1 MMNDVGL
8 SGGRVVGMAATTP
21 LSSYPARRVRR
32 FARQGARV
40 HQSRDVSVMMA
51 GKKYHTVQKGEWLSS
66 IAPQYNVS
74 TEKIK
79 EANAEAIGEGDLIYP
94 GQQLV
99 IPATGSGVKGV
110 LVKVVVALL
119 VVAAASGI
127 WPTIKEE
134 MK

>member
-1 MMNDVGL
+1 MMKDVGL
-8 SGGRVVGMAATTP
+8 SGGRAVGMAATAP

-40 HQSRDVSVMMA
+40 QSRDVSVMMA

-66 IAPQYNVS
+66 IAPKYNMS

-94 GQQLV
+94 GQQLL
-99 IPATGSGVKGV
+99 IPGTGSGVKGV